1 MKYEQNI
8 SESTLFWFFEKQSLL
23 VSCHH
28 NFAFDI
34 EMTINPENLNLRTRF
49 SLKTKKAI
57 L

>member
-1 MKYEQNI
+1 MKYEQKNLL
-8 SESTLFWFFEKQSLL
+8 SFSSLEKQSLL
-23 VSCHH
+23 VSCLH